1 MIFKIFLII
10 IGIFLLIIYLAP
22 LAETKLNLGNL
33 FGAALGITLILIG
46 ITYNMLKNL
55 LIFKI
60 ILIILAIGALLFLGV
75 LGYIIHKSRCSA
87 KNEKTVIVLGC
98 RVKWDKPSLSLIE
111 RCRVAGEYLKENED
125 AIAILSGGKG
135 KDEKISEAECML
147 NLLTEFGIDESRLY
161 LENKSTST
169 DENIKFSKQIIERFN
184 LSKNVA
190 IATSEYHEARAGII
204 AKRYDLNASSLPCKT
219 LSRVK
224 APFYT
229 REVFGLIYEMI
240 GNIIK

>member
-1 MIFKIFLII
+1 ML
-10 IGIFLLIIYLAP
+10 GIFLLIIYLAP
-22 LAETKLNLGNL
+22 LVETKLNIGNI
-33 FGAALGITLILIG
+33 FGIALGSALLLIG
-46 ITYNMLKNL
+46 VTYNMLKDL
-55 LIFKI
+55 LLFKI
-60 ILIILAIGALLFLGV
+60 ILIILSVGTLLFLGI
-75 LGYIIHKSRCSA
+75 LCYIIHKSKRNA

-111 RCRVAGEYLKENED
+111 RCRIAGEYLKENKD
-125 AIAILSGGKG
+125 AVAILSGGQG

-169 DENIKFSKQIIERFN
+169 DENIKFSNQIIEKYN

-204 AKRYDLNASSLPCKT
+204 AKRHGLNASSLPCKT
-219 LSRVK
+219 LNRVK

-229 REVFGLIYEMI
+229 REVFGLIFEMI
-240 GNIIK
+240 KR